1 LSIARRGG
9 IIVSPMSRKLFLPSN
24 TALTALAAIVACA
37 VGCALYMRYF
47 GVQQTSVGLACEA
60 GLNSWFCMIRKLTI
74 ALYEHSIFGVVALG
88 LALINLLRP
97 SVALLAF
104 ALIFAGLGI
113 VLYNVALCGL
123 AAAILILSFARPA
136 PASE

>member
-1 LSIARRGG
+1 M
-9 IIVSPMSRKLFLPSN
+9 PRKLFLPAHS
-24 TALTALAAIVACA
+24 ALVVLAAIAVSS

-60 GLNSWFCMIRKLTI
+60 GLNTSFCMLRKLTI
-74 ALYEHSIFGVVALG
+74 ALYEHSIFGVIALG
-88 LALINLLRP
+88 VALINLLRP
-97 SVALLAF
+97 AVPLFAF

-113 VLYNVALCGL
+113 VLYNVALSGL

>member
-1 LSIARRGG
+1 M
-9 IIVSPMSRKLFLPSN
+9 PRKLFLPSGP
-24 TALTALAAIVACA
+24 ALAALVIAAACS

-60 GLNSWFCMIRKLTI
+60 GLDSSFCLLRKLAI
-74 ALYEHSIFGVVALG
+74 ALYEHSIFGIVALG
-88 LALINLLRP
+88 VALINLLRP
-97 SVALLAF
+97 SVALFVF
-104 ALIFAGLGI
+104 ALVFAGLGI
-113 VLYNVALCGL
+113 VLYNVALSGL